1 MTLFGIF
8 IGALL
13 TNNIV
18 LSKFLGIC
26 PFLGVSSKIKT
37 AMGMGFA
44 VIFVMLLASL
54 MTWLLYNLVLLP
66 LGITYLYTLAFI
78 LVIAALVQFV
88 EIVVR
93 KYYPELYKALGIF
106 LPLITTNCAV
116 LGVAV
121 INMNQGYSLLESM
134 IHTLGASLGFLLAIL
149 LMAGLRERI
158 FENPDVPKPLQGLP
172 ISLITAALMSI
183 AFLGFSGLV

>member
-37 AMGMGFA
+37 ALGMGFA

-134 IHTLGASLGFLLAIL
+134 VHTLGASLGFLLAIL